1 MDKSPEVPGQGLV
14 DVKSNGS
21 TQTVLIQ
28 NAIVKLK
35 DMEEI
40 SEDIGSEIKDKME
53 GEGQPNITSP
63 NLITNCENTTP
74 KNSSSIMTFP

>member
-1 MDKSPEVPGQGLV
+1 MSPGQGQV
-14 DVKSNGS
+14 DVKSSGS

-40 SEDIGSEIKDKME
+40 SEDIGSEVKDKME
-53 GEGQPNITSP
+53 GDEPNITSP
-63 NLITNCENTTP
+63 NLILNCSNTTP
-74 KNSSSIMTFP
+74 KNSSTIMRFP